1 MLWIPVVLLGIGS
14 AQAQNVPNTGDVLRQ
29 VTPPAVPQSDPQT
42 LPQIGGTQIEPP
54 MKKLPHGPRLEVNAF
69 RILGNRMLPE
79 QELQDI
85 VKDAIGKSLTLSEL
99 EDVATRI
106 TKHYRTKGYFVARAY
121 IPAQEVKDGV
131 LGIRVV
137 EGNYGRFIINN
148 QSLADDDVVQGILD
162 AIKDYDI
169 VSLDTLERAML
180 IANETPGVRV
190 TRADV
195 MPGEKVGTSDFAV
208 DTSATARKNGFV
220 LIDNYGSRY
229 TGINRLSFAADL
241 NEPSGRGDRLSLSGM
256 VSYGRDLENLRLAY
270 GWLVKPNGLRGELA
284 LAKTRYSLGSS
295 FEDLGVSGEATSVDA
310 SLGYPIKKTRNSM
323 IDVNVSSSFKKL
335 TATIEPTKYLWSATS
350 GIAFREEGI
359 ALGTSGLT
367 QAAFA
372 LTVGSLRDEGNTDEF
387 AKFTADASRVALLP
401 KDFKLTGQVRFQQS
415 LNGKNLDGSE
425 QMGVSGSNGV
435 MAYPSGELSGSNA
448 IFTRVELSHPLPSI
462 ASAPDFTHQGSLYS
476 SWGQASQP
484 KAVSATDR
492 RREVSDVGLSW
503 TGNFKSVAAKV
514 TLAHRLQAEAPTS
527 EPADRNR
534 LLAQLSWA
542 F

>member
-1 MLWIPVVLLGIGS
+1 
-14 AQAQNVPNTGDVLRQ
+14 
-29 VTPPAVPQSDPQT
+29 
-42 LPQIGGTQIEPP
+42 
-54 MKKLPHGPRLEVNAF
+54 MKKLPSGPRLEVNAI
-69 RILGNRMLPE
+69 RILGNRVLPE

-106 TKHYRTKGYFVARAY
+106 TKHYRIKGYFVARAY

-256 VSYGRDLENLRLAY
+256 VSNGRDLENLRLAY

-284 LAKTRYSLGSS
+284 LAKTRYSLGDS

-448 IFTRVELSHPLPSI
+448 IFARVELTHPLPSI